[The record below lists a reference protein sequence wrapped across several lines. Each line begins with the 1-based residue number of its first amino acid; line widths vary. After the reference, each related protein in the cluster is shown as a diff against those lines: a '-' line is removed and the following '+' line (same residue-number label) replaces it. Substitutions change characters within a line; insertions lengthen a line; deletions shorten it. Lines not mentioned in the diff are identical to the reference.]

1 MGFSLVLHERDD
13 FLDLLTTVG
22 ESTGAGAS
30 LVEKD
35 YWVTEALRVVA
46 TGFGDGAVFKG
57 GTSLSKAWGLIQRFS
72 EDIDLL
78 IRTDLDELESRGACD
93 RFMKE
98 IDAAVAEVP
107 GLERVDGGRS
117 ERGISR
123 TAVYTYEPRAPALEG
138 LEATIILEMGIR
150 GGPHPTARR
159 WLRSMLAE
167 ALEGTSLEDVSIE
180 PFEMTV
186 LEARRTLVEKLFA
199 IHCACELWS
208 EGRTTA
214 IRRQTRHLSD
224 INSLLADPAI
234 AEFVGSEEYHALI
247 PEIDQFG
254 RTYFERDHRTPA
266 GLRFA
271 DSRALAPS
279 EDLRAALEAEYTS
292 SRFLF
297 YGDFPSL
304 DLIYARIDELRE
316 RL

>member
-1 MGFSLVLHERDD
+1 MLHERDD

-46 TGFGDGAVFKG
+46 TGFGEAAVFKG
-57 GTSLSKAWGLIQRFS
+57 GTSLSKAWSLIQRFS

-78 IRTDLDELESRGACD
+78 IRADLEQFESGGARD

-98 IDAAVAEVP
+98 IDAAVAGVP
-107 GLERVDGGRS
+107 GLSRVDGGGRS

-123 TAVYTYEPRAPALEG
+123 TSVYTYEPRAPALEG
-138 LEATIILEMGIR
+138 LQPTIILEMGIR
-150 GGPHPTARR
+150 GGPNPTARR

-167 ALEGTSLEDVSIE
+167 ALEGTAVADESTEA
-180 PFEMTV
+180 FEMTV

-224 INSLLADPAI
+224 INGLLADPAI

-271 DSRALAPS
+271 DSRALAPG
-279 EDLRAALEAEYTS
+279 EELRAALEGEYAS

-304 DLIYARIDELRE
+304 DRIYARIEKFLE

>member
-1 MGFSLVLHERDD
+1 MLHERTD

-22 ESTGAGAS
+22 ESTGAGAA

-46 TGFGDGAVFKG
+46 TGFGEGAIFKG
-57 GTSLSKAWGLIQRFS
+57 GTSLSKAWRLIQRFS

-78 IRTDLDELESRGACD
+78 IRTDLEPLETRGARD

-98 IDAAVAEVP
+98 IDAAVADLS
-107 GLERVDGGRS
+107 GLSRVDGGRS

-123 TAVYTYEPRAPALEG
+123 TAVYSYEPRATALEG

-150 GGPHPTARR
+150 GGPHPTASRR
-159 WLRSMLAE
+159 LTSMLAE
-167 ALEGTSLEDVSIE
+167 ALEETSIADESIE
-180 PFEMTV
+180 SFEITV

-208 EGRTTA
+208 EGRKTA
-214 IRRQTRHLSD
+214 IRRQTRHLND
-224 INSLLADPAI
+224 INALLADPVI
-234 AEFVGSEEYHALI
+234 AEFVGSDEYHALI
-247 PEIDQFG
+247 PEIDEFG

-271 DSRALAPS
+271 DSRALCPG
-279 EDLRAALEAEYTS
+279 EDLRAALEAEYAS

-304 DLIYARIDELRE
+304 DLIFARIQEFRD